1 MKRKSWITLGLAIAF
16 IGLLLLVLRPVP
28 IPLEKD
34 CLTTRG
40 IVSEIY
46 EAGTNDVVFKL
57 QDQSKQFYINRGL
70 ERGLELN
77 KLRSELISKEITI
90 KYPKHWTP
98 LDPVNSVRHISKVEH
113 EGRIVFSELE
123 PK

>member
-1 MKRKSWITLGLAIAF
+1 MSGLAIAF

-34 CLTTRG
+34 CLIKKG
-40 IVSEIY
+40 VVLEVY

-57 QDQSKQFYINRGL
+57 QDQQQQFYVNRGL

-77 KLRSELISKEITI
+77 KLRTELISKEITI
-90 KYPKHWTP
+90 KYPKYWTP
-98 LDPVNSVRHISKVEH
+98 LNPFNSSRHISKVEH
-113 EGRIVFSELE
+113 EGRTVFSELE
-123 PK
+123 PD

>member
-1 MKRKSWITLGLAIAF
+1 MKRKSWIIPGLAIVF

-40 IVSEIY
+40 IVSEVY

-57 QDQSKQFYINRGL
+57 HDLNQTFYVNRGL
-70 ERGLELN
+70 ERGLELE
-77 KLRSELISKEITI
+77 KLRAELVSKEITI
-90 KYPKHWTP
+90 KYPKYWTP
-98 LDPVNSVRHISKVEH
+98 LDPVNSSRHISKVEH
-113 EGRIVFSELE
+113 EERIIFSEIE
-123 PK
+123 PE